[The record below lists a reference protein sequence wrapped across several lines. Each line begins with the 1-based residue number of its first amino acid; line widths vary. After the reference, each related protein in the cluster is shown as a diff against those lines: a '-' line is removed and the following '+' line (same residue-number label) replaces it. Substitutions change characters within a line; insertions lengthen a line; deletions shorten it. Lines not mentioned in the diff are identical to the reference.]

1 MYKKGADVMIYN
13 TGNVGFP
20 LYFRVFN
27 GDISDAKLNED
38 RYELYV
44 NEQYVGDHTLY
55 AEKENAKDIRDFLHH
70 QGFRHVQ
77 MEVNGDHIVVI
88 SPTHEEAERME
99 NALRVYVQNR

>member
-1 MYKKGADVMIYN
+1 VKGAIVMINN

-27 GDISDAKLNED
+27 GGEVTDKLTED

-44 NEQYVGDHTLY
+44 NEHYVGDHTLY
-55 AEKENAKDIRDFLHH
+55 AEKEDAKDVKDFLHR
-70 QGFRHVQ
+70 QGFQHVQ
-77 MEVNGDHIVVI
+77 LEVNGDHIVVI